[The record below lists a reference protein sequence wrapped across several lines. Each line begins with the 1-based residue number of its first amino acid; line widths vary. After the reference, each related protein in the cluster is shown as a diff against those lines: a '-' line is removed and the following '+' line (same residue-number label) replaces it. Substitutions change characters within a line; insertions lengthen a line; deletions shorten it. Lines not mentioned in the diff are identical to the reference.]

1 MASLSRKVARGASH
15 FGFKAHWRL
24 CASSFFAICGRSI
37 RFLEREDGLSLI
49 VGGGGLKM
57 KSLGDVRAQPFKT
70 DAKIREG
77 QGLARRERPSP

>member
-1 MASLSRKVARGASH
+1 
-15 FGFKAHWRL
+15 
-24 CASSFFAICGRSI
+24 
-37 RFLEREDGLSLI
+37 LEREDGLSLI